1 VNPGNRTKG
10 ATVAEVAVNGRR
22 TVRLLVADDNELFAE
37 TIVSMLDQHEEI
49 EVVGRAVNGRAAVR
63 LATALEP
70 DVVLMDL
77 DMPVLDGIE
86 ATRALAGTLTR
97 VVILTASAQDGDE
110 ERAAAAG
117 AVEFLTKDLPIAEVA
132 TAVLVAAA

>member
-1 VNPGNRTKG
+1 M
-10 ATVAEVAVNGRR
+10 AEVAVDGRR
-22 TVRLLVADDNELFAE
+22 IVRVLVADDNELFAE
-37 TIVSMLDQHEEI
+37 TIAWMLEQYEEI

-63 LATALEP
+63 LAAALQP

-86 ATRALAGTLTR
+86 ATGALAGTDTR

-110 ERAAAAG
+110 ARAAAAG
-117 AVEFLTKDLPIAEVA
+117 AVEFLTKDLPVADLA
-132 TAVLVAAA
+132 TAVLAAAA

>member
-1 VNPGNRTKG
+1 
-10 ATVAEVAVNGRR
+10 VADAAANGRR
-22 TVRLLVADDNELFAE
+22 SVRVLVADDNELFAE
-37 TIVSMLDQHEEI
+37 TIAWMLDQHEEI
-49 EVVGRAVNGRAAVR
+49 EVVGRAVNGHAAVK
-63 LATALEP
+63 LASVLQP

-86 ATRALAGTLTR
+86 ATGALAGTDTR

-117 AVEFLTKDLPIAEVA
+117 AVEFLTKDMPIAEVA
-132 TAVLVAAA
+132 TAVLAAAA

>member
-1 VNPGNRTKG
+1 
-10 ATVAEVAVNGRR
+10 VAEVAVDGRR
-22 TVRLLVADDNELFAE
+22 IVRVLVADDNEVFAE
-37 TIVSMLDQHEEI
+37 TIAWMLEQYEEI

-63 LATALEP
+63 LVAVLQP

-86 ATRALAGTLTR
+86 ATGALAGTDTR

-117 AVEFLTKDLPIAEVA
+117 AVQFLTKDLPISEVA
-132 TAVLVAAA
+132 TAVLAAAA